1 MYTIVYIYN
10 YMILLS
16 KLCMLRYPIYNWN
29 EKTPTLLADSL
40 PVPVPTR

>member
-1 MYTIVYIYN
+1 
-10 YMILLS
+10 MILLS